1 MGRKGKSS
9 LVKTESGHLV
19 KSFSEARV
27 DDWFHSNGYR
37 TVYEPTI
44 ELNGEDFV
52 PDWLILPNDSTVLR
66 PIVVEYW
73 GLLRDGVVADWVIQR
88 RERYTRRKEI
98 KEATYGSSDAY
109 DFIGIMPSQLDD
121 PNHFDRWMQDQLRI
135 LCRNEYL
142 TRFSAVDPSQIEV

>member
-98 KEATYGSSDAY
+98 KEAKYGSSDAY
-109 DFIGIMPSQLDD
+109 DFIGIIPSQLDD
-121 PNHFDRWMQDQLRI
+121 PDFDRWMQDQLRI